1 MKLIYKLLKRFP
13 YSLALLAG
21 LLLYFAASV
30 FSGNLSGL
38 LLNVSASLI
47 TIPIVIFT
55 YEAIQKRIAK
65 ESNRDVSQYVKMNI
79 DRELLSLLNCV
90 SPLVIGTPTPGL
102 NKVLKLLSMDE
113 LAMQKVLDT
122 YRPMVFYL
130 ATDWSRSENKIAE
143 LLANEVIYNDL
154 SIEERNIFIR
164 LIGAI
169 RALEFATDPRF
180 YLMDGEPN
188 SKYKIVKGSE
198 VDPTTKLENRYL
210 LMARTKKSDEFVVAA
225 FNDINRGKYHQMDLL
240 TPMKINTEG
249 KRLLVECVAEVL
261 ECISAWMDSR
271 GNEFI
276 LDSRNFRTKRVESRK
291 K

>member
-1 MKLIYKLLKRFP
+1 MKLIYRLLKRFP

-21 LLLYFAASV
+21 LLFYFAANV
-30 FSGNLSGL
+30 LTGNLSGL
-38 LLNVSASLI
+38 LLNISASLI

-65 ESNRDVSQYVKMNI
+65 ESNRDVSQYAKMNI

-113 LAMQKVLDT
+113 TSMRKVLDT
-122 YRPMVFYL
+122 YTPMAFYL
-130 ATDWSRSENKIAE
+130 ATDWSYSENKIAK
-143 LLANEVIYNDL
+143 LLANEVVYNDL
-154 SIEERNIFIR
+154 SIEERNMFIR

-180 YLMDGEPN
+180 YLASDTPN
-188 SKYKIVKGSE
+188 PKYKIVKGSE

-210 LMARTKKSDEFVVAA
+210 LMAKTKKSNEFVVAA
-225 FNDINRGKYHQMDLL
+225 FNDINRGKYRIDLL
-240 TPMKINTEG
+240 TPMKIKSEG
-249 KRLLVECVAEVL
+249 KKVLVGCVVEVL

-276 LDSRNFRTKRVESRK
+276 LDSRNFKTKK
-291 K
+291 N